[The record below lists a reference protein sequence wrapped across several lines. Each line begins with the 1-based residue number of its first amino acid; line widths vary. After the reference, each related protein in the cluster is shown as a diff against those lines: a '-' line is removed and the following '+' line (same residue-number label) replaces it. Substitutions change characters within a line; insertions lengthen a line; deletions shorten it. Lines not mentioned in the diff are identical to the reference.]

1 MISCLNKKI
10 NSFNENNLKSFSSY
24 SEKNS
29 YIQSLMPDITDID
42 RNICPYCHAKG
53 KLIKYGTYERNLSVL
68 VDNEV
73 ENYRISIQ
81 RVICTSCNHTHA
93 LLPNFIV
100 PYKIM
105 TIFSIAQIAKRASIS
120 SAYKLAETINLSVQM
135 IYSYI
140 AIVLAFFED
149 FRILNN
155 SKEYCYAQNFNKKY
169 FLNNCIELSK
179 ANYRY
184 DFFEFYNWL
193 LFMQK
198 FRDNSSPP
206 ITISISKV
214 PPT

>member
-105 TIFSIAQIAKRASIS
+105 TIFSISQIAKRASIS

>member
-1 MISCLNKKI
+1 MIICFNNKI

-24 SEKNS
+24 SERNS

-42 RNICPYCHAKG
+42 RNVCPYCHAKG
-53 KLIKYGTYERNLSVL
+53 KLIKYGTYERNVSILI
-68 VDNEV
+68 DNEV
-73 ENYRISIQ
+73 ENYRVSIQ

-93 LLPNFIV
+93 LLSSFTV

-105 TIFSIAQIAKRASIS
+105 AIFSIAQIVKKATIS

-140 AIVLAFFED
+140 TIVLAFFDD

-155 SKEYCYAQNFNKKY
+155 SKEYCNTSNFNKKY
-169 FLNNCIELSK
+169 FLTNCTDLTT
-179 ANYRY
+179 ANYRF
-184 DFFEFYNWL
+184 DFFEFYNWF